1 LFQFA
6 WIISFPG
13 IPGKFY
19 LIKPGRYILEAQKP
33 GEPYSATSLENV
45 LKNGLKKAWIGKPFT
60 LNWLSHSYA
69 THLLE

>member
-6 WIISFPG
+6 RIISLPG
-13 IPGKFY
+13 LSWKFY
-19 LIKPGRYILEAQKP
+19 IIKPERYILEAQMP

-60 LNWLSHSYA
+60 LNWLRHSYA